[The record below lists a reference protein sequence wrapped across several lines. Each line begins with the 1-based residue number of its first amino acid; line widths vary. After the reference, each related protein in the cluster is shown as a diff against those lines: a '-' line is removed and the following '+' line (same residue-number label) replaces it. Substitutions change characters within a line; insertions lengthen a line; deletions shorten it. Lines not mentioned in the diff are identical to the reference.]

1 MMRRPPRS
9 TRTDTLFPY
18 TTLFRSLLPITL
30 LLIGL
35 LTGTV
40 AWFFL
45 KMPAAAYD
53 PLTLPGFFWYY
64 RHDPVVTEALWRGAV
79 IGVPLPVLLMAIV
92 LRPKKNLH
100 GEARFAREGE
110 IDRKST
116 RLNSSH

>member
-1 MMRRPPRS
+1 MIQKTGSNR
-9 TRTDTLFPY
+9 LA
-18 TTLFRSLLPITL
+18 LALVLLPITL

-79 IGVPLPVLLMAIV
+79 IGVLDHDDPCGLG
-92 LRPKKNLH
+92 R
-100 GEARFAREGE
+100 
-110 IDRKST
+110 T
-116 RLNSSH
+116 RVRTADIAGQGKRGRRRSGP

>member
-1 MMRRPPRS
+1 M
-9 TRTDTLFPY
+9 LIQ
-18 TTLFRSLLPITL
+18 TTGSNRLALALVLLPITL

-64 RHDPVVTEALWRGAV
+64 RHDPVVTEELWRGAV
-79 IGVPLPVLLMAIV
+79 LGVPLPGLPMAIG
-92 LRPKKNLH
+92 LRPKKNLL
-100 GEARFAREGE
+100 GAGKRA
-110 IDRKST
+110 
-116 RLNSSH
+116 L

>member
-1 MMRRPPRS
+1 MLIQKTGFNR
-9 TRTDTLFPY
+9 LA
-18 TTLFRSLLPITL
+18 LALVLLPITL

-53 PLTLPGFFWYY
+53 PLRLPGFFWYY

-92 LRPKKNLH
+92 LRPKRNLH
-100 GEARFAREGE
+100 GEARFAR
-110 IDRKST
+110 DRKST

>member
-1 MMRRPPRS
+1 MRYILIQKTGSNR
-9 TRTDTLFPY
+9 LA
-18 TTLFRSLLPITL
+18 LALVLLPITL

-64 RHDPVVTEALWRGAV
+64 RHDPVVTEALRRAAAFSRLPDWQPMILPRG
-79 IGVPLPVLLMAIV
+79 
-92 LRPKKNLH
+92 RSW
-100 GEARFAREGE
+100 
-110 IDRKST
+110 D
-116 RLNSSH
+116 SSMPPDT